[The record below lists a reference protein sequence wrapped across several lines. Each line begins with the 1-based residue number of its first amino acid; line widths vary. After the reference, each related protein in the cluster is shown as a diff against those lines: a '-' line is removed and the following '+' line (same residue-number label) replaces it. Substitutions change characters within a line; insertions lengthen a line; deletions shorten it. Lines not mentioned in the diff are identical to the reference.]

1 MMSSPLVLGTYAH
14 IPVKSKS
21 TSTMLQPPTKRLLS
35 SMPSTF
41 NFFEENCVYI
51 EETNIPSSN
60 VPSKVMPNPQTNC
73 SAKMRTC
80 NCCPYGYH
88 IDLDFIRYCEELAAN
103 AQRPTNEQLQRRNKR
118 RQRKSLEVMLGF
130 NDQLLLDYE
139 QQLKHKQYQRSEILH
154 EVKLFTFLTS
164 IWVERGRGRR
174 GEREKFYLSF
184 VCTRNI

>member
-1 MMSSPLVLGTYAH
+1 MGELKSISRKHGQNLRIMMSSPLLLETYAH

-21 TSTMLQPPTKRLLS
+21 SNMLQSSKRLIS
-35 SMPSTF
+35 AMPSTF

-51 EETNIPSSN
+51 EETNPSHS
-60 VPSKVMPNPQTNC
+60 VPSAIPQPQNQ
-73 SAKMRTC
+73 SKLKNC

-103 AQRPTNEQLQRRNKR
+103 VERPTNEQMQRRNKR

-139 QQLKHKQYQRSEILH
+139 QQQKQNHRNEYPILH
-154 EVKLFTFLTS
+154 EVNVKL
-164 IWVERGRGRR
+164 
-174 GEREKFYLSF
+174 
-184 VCTRNI
+184 NNQN

>member
-1 MMSSPLVLGTYAH
+1 MSSPLLLGTYAQ

-21 TSTMLQPPTKRLLS
+21 ISMLQSPKRLLS
-35 SMPSTF
+35 AVPSTF

-51 EETNIPSSN
+51 EETNIPSS
-60 VPSKVMPNPQTNC
+60 VPAPSPHTNTSKM
-73 SAKMRTC
+73 KTC

-103 AQRPTNEQLQRRNKR
+103 IQRPTDEQMQRRNKR

-139 QQLKHKQYQRSEILH
+139 QQQKQKQNQNHRTEIPILH
-154 EVKLFTFLTS
+154 EVIAHCS
-164 IWVERGRGRR
+164 IRVLERK
-174 GEREKFYLSF
+174 E
-184 VCTRNI
+184 RNIFFF